1 MAKTTNCAFC
11 GKELKKGFWNG
22 EDQLLDTG
30 ASTLCCCEDC
40 YNRFN
45 PIAKKHKKRFAIK
58 MDSYRYAARRK
69 PTKAEEAQMYIT
81 YIAEAERYQE
91 KQADAV
97 PTATVGAFALVTE
110 DGRFTVTEASNSFMH
125 KDINAKDMAK
135 TITKALEADPNW
147 FTKED
152 ISKIEYAPNDSGS
165 FIGLFHKAYSYTI
178 RLNDEKV
185 MTYRPCITRSSVL
198 GKGFGFGY
206 RKRAEKQLMAELIL
220 FKTLI
225 GSDLPITRGSKR

>member
-1 MAKTTNCAFC
+1 
-11 GKELKKGFWNG
+11 
-22 EDQLLDTG
+22 
-30 ASTLCCCEDC
+30 
-40 YNRFN
+40 
-45 PIAKKHKKRFAIK
+45 
-58 MDSYRYAARRK
+58 
-69 PTKAEEAQMYIT
+69 MYIT

-135 TITKALEADPNW
+135 TITKALKADPNW

-152 ISKIEYAPNDSGS
+152 ITKIEYAPNDSGS